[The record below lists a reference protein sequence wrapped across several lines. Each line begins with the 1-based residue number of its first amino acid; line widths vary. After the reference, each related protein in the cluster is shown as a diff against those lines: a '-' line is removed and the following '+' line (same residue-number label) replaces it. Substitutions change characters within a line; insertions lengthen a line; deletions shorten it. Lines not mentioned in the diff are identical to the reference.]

1 MVIMT
6 KEERK
11 AKFEAAMNKSLAEAE
26 EARRHAEK
34 AKAEH
39 RKSDYWFWM
48 DAFNIAKD
56 EAEYFSIEYLRA

>member
-6 KEERK
+6 REERK
-11 AKFEAAMNKSLAEAE
+11 AKLEAAMNKYSAEAE

-34 AKAEH
+34 AKTEH

-48 DAFNIAKD
+48 DAFYIAKD
-56 EAEYFSIEYLRA
+56 KAEYFSIEYLRA

>member
-1 MVIMT
+1 MT

-34 AKAEH
+34 AKAE
-39 RKSDYWFWM
+39 S
-48 DAFNIAKD
+48 
-56 EAEYFSIEYLRA
+56 